1 MCFEF
6 DYLLSTDSGAAA
18 NESADSLGYG
28 SYVRSNVTREKN
40 ADPA

>member
-6 DYLLSTDSGAAA
+6 DYSVSTDGGAAA
-18 NESADSLGYG
+18 NGTADSFGYG

-40 ADPA
+40 GDPA